1 MNFMKNVFAE
11 MKMFLAIKKAITQRY
26 FCCDPNDNYF
36 CSDVFVMDTLIQTV
50 FDLILK

>member
-11 MKMFLAIKKAITQRY
+11 MKNVSWPSRKAITQRY

-50 FDLILK
+50 F